1 MFTKGMR
8 TARRGAS
15 GYQHLGESIRAE
27 VRPSALRWKWTL
39 NVQGKTI
46 GCVSL
51 EHGGKLEREKEIG
64 GTPKI
69 PKHQISQSV
78 AGFCFYWSEKRS
90 TGGLEQRGM
99 PQSD

>member
-1 MFTKGMR
+1 MDVLPLVNTS
-8 TARRGAS
+8 AS
-15 GYQHLGESIRAE
+15 
-27 VRPSALRWKWTL
+27 
-39 NVQGKTI
+39 QGN
-46 GCVSL
+46 GPDHQAQVPQV
-51 EHGGKLEREKEIG
+51 EREREISG
-64 GTPKI
+64 IPKM